1 MKVEP
6 LPGRFLKA
14 ARLPLA
20 FQGTWL
26 PAASP
31 PEVPGIIA
39 HGGVCLIE
47 LFVGG
52 EGDVQ
57 DMVRRA
63 RVQQVPCYQC
73 KISHFLGGVG
83 TWLNKAST
91 LTPRN
96 LVITMAAEC
105 ILCFWRMFFS
115 FILLFMRDTQTSY
128 DDFYSHP
135 WLSATCYCIL
145 CNDNLSWGY
154 LGTAQLKILDG
165 WKKSLASIKF
175 T

>member
-83 TWLNKAST
+83 T
-91 LTPRN
+91 
-96 LVITMAAEC
+96 
-105 ILCFWRMFFS
+105 
-115 FILLFMRDTQTSY
+115 
-128 DDFYSHP
+128 
-135 WLSATCYCIL
+135 
-145 CNDNLSWGY
+145 
-154 LGTAQLKILDG
+154 
-165 WKKSLASIKF
+165 
-175 T
+175 